1 MPLSA
6 KPSNN
11 IETIPLPKTSFPL
24 SGYLARGFEPVLKA
38 FINNFEEHHEVG
50 ACFAVFHK
58 GEKVID
64 LWGGYSH
71 KTNKTNSPALPWQ
84 ADTLTVVFSATKG
97 IASLCLLILADRG
110 LLDYDQ
116 NVAHYWPAF
125 ARNGKQ
131 NITVRQLLSHTSGL
145 CGIEE
150 PMKLKEL
157 DTPEGKIKLTA
168 ALENQAPLFK
178 PGSDQGYNAISF
190 GMYAA
195 ELFKQISGEDMHD
208 FYRREIQAPLQAEF
222 WIGDAHTQ
230 AEKIARLY
238 QMSTLNRL
246 GVSLVDLLRGGTP
259 EANIIR
265 ALLKPDSLPKKAFI
279 NPYPG
284 PRGPASYTDELVQK
298 NAFWWG
304 GGFSNARG
312 LATLY
317 APLAAKGK
325 YKNVQLLNPETLKTL
340 YPITSW
346 SKQDRVVGK
355 ALGWNQGFLKEEKN
369 VFSPNQEAFGHA
381 GMGGS
386 LGWAD
391 PVAEISIGYTM
402 NYMDHRVRS
411 PRCMNLCKAVYES
424 LAKQHL

>member
-1 MPLSA
+1 MPLNTSIPD
-6 KPSNN
+6 KL
-11 IETIPLPKTSFPL
+11 ETIPLPKTGFPIN
-24 SGYLARGFEPVLKA
+24 GYVAKGFEPVLNT
-38 FINNFEEHHEVG
+38 FINNFEQHGEVG

-58 GEKVID
+58 GQKIID

-71 KTNKTNSPALPWQ
+71 KSNEQNSQATPWQ
-84 ADTLTVVFSATKG
+84 EDSLMVVFSASKG
-97 IASLCLLILADRG
+97 IASLCLLMLADRG
-110 LLDYDQ
+110 QLDYDEK
-116 NVAHYWPAF
+116 VAYYWPEF
-125 ARNGKQ
+125 AKNGKA
-131 NITVRQLLSHTSGL
+131 NISVRQLLSHTSGL
-145 CGIEE
+145 SGIET
-150 PMKLKEL
+150 PMQLTEL
-157 DTPEGKIKLTA
+157 GTPEGKIKLKA
-168 ALENQAPLFK
+168 ALENQKPLFE

-195 ELFKQISGEDMHD
+195 ELFKQVSGEDMAD
-208 FYRREIQAPLQAEF
+208 FYRREVQTPLQAEF
-222 WIGDAHTQ
+222 WIGNADTQ
-230 AEKIARLY
+230 AEKIASIY
-238 QMSTLNRL
+238 QMSHLKRL
-246 GVSLVDLLRGGTP
+246 GVSLIDLVRGGTP

-265 ALLKPDSLPKKAFI
+265 ALLKPNSLPKKAFI

-284 PRGPASYTDELVQK
+284 PRGPASYTDKLVQT

-304 GGFSNARG
+304 GGFANARG

-317 APLAAKGK
+317 APLAG
-325 YKNVQLLNPETLKTL
+325 NGTFNQVQLVKPETLRSV
-340 YPITSW
+340 YPIRSW

-369 VFSPNQEAFGHA
+369 IFSPNQEAFGHA

-391 PVAEISIGYTM
+391 PVAELSIGYTM

-424 LAKQHL
+424 LS